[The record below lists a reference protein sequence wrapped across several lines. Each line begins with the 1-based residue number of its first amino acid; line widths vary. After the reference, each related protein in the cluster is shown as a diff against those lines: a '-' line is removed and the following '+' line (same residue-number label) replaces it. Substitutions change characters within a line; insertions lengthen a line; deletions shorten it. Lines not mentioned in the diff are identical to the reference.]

1 MTESKQLHTLCVR
14 SASLLI
20 YFLHTFSFSLCSSSS
35 NSRSTFLFDALL
47 LFNSNLMPLL
57 FSFYPSLLSLQCL
70 ELSYILSLSLSLPLS
85 ISLSLPLSISLSFSL
100 SRTHTLS
107 LSLSLSL
114 SLPHLIRKAFE
125 SAQRYALF
133 RRVTRCSVMLFD
145 EKIRMRVI
153 K

>member
-85 ISLSLPLSISLSFSL
+85 ISLSLSLPLSISLSFSL
-100 SRTHTLS
+100 SRTHT
-107 LSLSLSL
+107 LSLSL